1 MVMGKTHL
9 FDKPDGDKAGVSKP
23 IKSISLLVKVRLN
36 NNRSQGARI
45 ESVPLKR
52 LIELSKLSFHS
63 WRLEKVGNCWWLVIV
78 GI

>member
-1 MVMGKTHL
+1 MGKTYL
-9 FDKPDGDKAGVSKP
+9 FDKPAEDKAVFSKP
-23 IKSISLLVKVRLN
+23 LESVSLLVKVRLN
-36 NNRSQGARI
+36 KNRSQGARI

-63 WRLEKVGNCWWLVIV
+63 WRLEKVGDCWWLVIV

>member
-1 MVMGKTHL
+1 MGKTHL
-9 FDKPDGDKAGVSKP
+9 FDKPAKAKATFSKP
-23 IKSISLLVKVRLN
+23 MKSISLLVKVRLN
-36 NNRSQGARI
+36 KNRSQGARI

-63 WRLEKVGNCWWLVIV
+63 WQLEKCGDSWWLVII